1 MSQYGIR
8 MGVKEGYNVT
18 QGQYVTI
25 WEEGH
30 CESIKNVTEW
40 IFLYKKKFQKNSYIT
55 FASEAG

>member
-1 MSQYGIR
+1 MDILIQKKIQKNGWLSQYGIR

-18 QGQYVTI
+18 QGQNVTI

-40 IFLYKKKFQKNSYIT
+40 IF
-55 FASEAG
+55 